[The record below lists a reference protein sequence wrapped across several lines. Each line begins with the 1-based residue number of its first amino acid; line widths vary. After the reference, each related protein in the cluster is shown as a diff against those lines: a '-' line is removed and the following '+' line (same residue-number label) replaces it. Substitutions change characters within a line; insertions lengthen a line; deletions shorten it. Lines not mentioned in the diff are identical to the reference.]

1 MDACALEAIT
11 DIDTLRQ
18 MVREQRVCVAER
30 DTRLAERDAT
40 IAANRRTLCER
51 DALIGK
57 LTYELKRLR
66 RMQFAAK
73 SERMDAVQR
82 GLFDEA
88 MAEDIAA
95 VEAAL
100 EAAQAKGVAPAPKAP
115 RTKPMRRAL
124 PPELERVTTIHEP
137 DRCDCAACGATL
149 VKIGEHTSEKL
160 DVKPLVFFVRRDVY
174 PQYACRACETVVA
187 EPVAPAIIDRGLA
200 APGLLAQVVIQKM
213 VDHLP
218 LYRQEAIFARH
229 GIALSRTTLAEW
241 MGRIGLALQPLF
253 DALRT
258 QLLTA
263 PVLHADET
271 PVAQLDPG
279 AGKTKR
285 AYLFVYRN
293 TDSHPIVLFD
303 YGPTRA
309 GKHVAAFLGSW
320 GGALMVDDYSG
331 YKALFANGVIE
342 LGCWAHARRKFFDA
356 HAASGSTAAKEAIE
370 RIGEIY
376 AIDVALIHLDP
387 DERYRE
393 RQRLLVPQLAAFKC
407 WLDELQPKVLGNTGL
422 AGAIGYT
429 QKRWN
434 ALARVADDGRY
445 PIDNNPAENAIRPIA
460 IGRKNWLFAGSES
473 AGQRA
478 AAIMS
483 LLATAKANGLDPY
496 VWLVDVLTRL
506 PSTLDKHLDSLLPTS
521 WYCPIS

>member
-1 MDACALEAIT
+1 MDACALEAIV
-11 DIDTLRQ
+11 DIDTLHQ
-18 MVREQRVCVAER
+18 MVREQRACI
-30 DTRLAERDAT
+30 AERDAT
-40 IAANRRTLCER
+40 ITANQRTLCER

-66 RMQFAAK
+66 RMQFAAR

-100 EAAQAKGVAPAPKAP
+100 EAAQAKRIAPAPKAP
-115 RTKPMRRAL
+115 RAKPARRAL
-124 PPELERVTTIHEP
+124 PPELERVTTVHEP
-137 DRCDCAACGATL
+137 GRCDCAVCGAAL
-149 VKIGEHTSEKL
+149 VKISEHASEKL

-174 PQYACRACETVVA
+174 PQYACRACEIIVA

-200 APGLLAQVVIQKM
+200 APGLLAQVVVQKY

-229 GIALSRTTLAEW
+229 GIVLKRTTLAEW

-253 DALRT
+253 DALHT
-258 QLLTA
+258 ELLTA

-293 TDSHPIVLFD
+293 TESHPIVLFD

-309 GKHVAAFLGSW
+309 GKHVAAFLGDW
-320 GGALMVDDYSG
+320 KGALMVDDYSG
-331 YKALFANGVIE
+331 YKALFAKGVTE

-356 HAASGSTAAKEAIE
+356 HAASGSPVAKEAIE

-376 AIDVALIHLDP
+376 ATDAALCDLEP

-393 RQRLLVPQLAAFKC
+393 RQRLLVPVLATFKT

-429 QKRWN
+429 LKRWN

-496 VWLVDVLTRL
+496 AWLSDVLTRL
-506 PSTLDKHLDSLLPTS
+506 PTTLDKHLDSLLPTS
-521 WYCPIS
+521 WYCPIR

>member
-1 MDACALEAIT
+1 MDACALEALT

-18 MVREQRVCVAER
+18 MVRE
-30 DTRLAERDAT
+30 RDAT
-40 IAANRRTLCER
+40 IAANQRTLCER

-73 SERMDAVQR
+73 AERMDAVQR

-100 EAAQAKGVAPAPKAP
+100 EAAQAEGLAPASKAP
-115 RTKPMRRAL
+115 RMKPTRRAL

-137 DRCDCAACGATL
+137 ARCDCAACGAAL
-149 VKIGEHTSEKL
+149 VKMGEHTSEKL

-174 PQYACRACETVVA
+174 PQYACRACETIVA
-187 EPVAPAIIDRGLA
+187 EPVAPAIISRGLA
-200 APGLLAQVVIQKM
+200 APGLLAQVVIQKV

-229 GIALSRTTLAEW
+229 GIALKRTTLAEW
-241 MGRIGLALQPLF
+241 MGWVGLALQPLF

-258 QLLTA
+258 RLLTS

-293 TDSHPIVLFD
+293 TASHPIVLFD

-309 GKHVAAFLGSW
+309 GKHAAAFLGDW
-320 GGALMVDDYSG
+320 KGALMVDDYAG
-331 YKALFANGVIE
+331 YKALFAQGVTE

-356 HAASGSTAAKEAIE
+356 HAASGSPLAKEAIE
-370 RIGEIY
+370 LIGELY
-376 AIDVALIHLDP
+376 AIDTALRHLDH
-387 DERYRE
+387 DQRYRE
-393 RQRLLVPQLAAFKC
+393 RQRLLAPKLAAFKR
-407 WLDELQPKVLGNTGL
+407 WLDELQPKVLGNTRL
-422 AGAIGYT
+422 RSTRDAC
-429 QKRWN
+429 RSN
-434 ALARVADDGRY
+434 
-445 PIDNNPAENAIRPIA
+445 
-460 IGRKNWLFAGSES
+460 
-473 AGQRA
+473 
-478 AAIMS
+478 
-483 LLATAKANGLDPY
+483 
-496 VWLVDVLTRL
+496 RL
-506 PSTLDKHLDSLLPTS
+506 PGLQIPSFASCL
-521 WYCPIS
+521 

>member
-1 MDACALEAIT
+1 MDPGALEAIT
-11 DIDTLRQ
+11 DVDALRQ
-18 MVREQRVCVAER
+18 MVRER
-30 DTRLAERDAT
+30 DTSLAERDAT
-40 IAANRRTLCER
+40 IAVHKRALCER

-100 EAAQAKGVAPAPKAP
+100 EAAQAKGVAPALKAP
-115 RTKPMRRAL
+115 RIKPARRAL
-124 PPELERVTTIHEP
+124 PPELERVTTVHEP
-137 DRCDCAACGATL
+137 DHCDCAACGAAL
-149 VKIGEHTSEKL
+149 VKIGEHASEKL

-200 APGLLAQVVIQKM
+200 APGLLAQVVIQKV

-229 GIALSRTTLAEW
+229 GIVLRRTTLAEW
-241 MGRIGLALQPLF
+241 MGRVGLALQPLF

-271 PVAQLDPG
+271 PIAQLDPG

-293 TDSHPIVLFD
+293 TDPHPIVLFD

-309 GKHVAAFLGSW
+309 GKHVAAFLGDW
-320 GGALMVDDYSG
+320 KGALMVDDYAG
-331 YKALFANGVIE
+331 YKALFAKGITE

-356 HAASGSTAAKEAIE
+356 HAASGSPLAKEAIE
-370 RIGEIY
+370 RIAEIY
-376 AIDVALIHLDP
+376 AIDNALGDLDP
-387 DERYRE
+387 GECHRE
-393 RQRLLVPQLAAFKC
+393 RQRLLAPALAAFKQ
-407 WLDELQPKVLGNTGL
+407 WLDALQPKVLGNTGL
-422 AGAIGYT
+422 ASAIGYT
-429 QKRWN
+429 LKRWN
-434 ALARVADDGRY
+434 ALTRVLDDARY

-460 IGRKNWLFAGSES
+460 IGRKNWLIAGSES

-496 VWLVDVLTRL
+496 AWLSDVLARL
-506 PSTLDKHLDSLLPTS
+506 PTTLDMHLDSLLP
-521 WYCPIS
+521 YCPIR

>member
-1 MDACALEAIT
+1 MT

-18 MVREQRVCVAER
+18 MVREQR
-30 DTRLAERDAT
+30 DRLLQGEAAIAERDAT
-40 IAANRRTLCER
+40 IAAHKRTLCER

-66 RMQFAAK
+66 RMQFAAQ
-73 SERMDAVQR
+73 SERMDALQR

-88 MAEDIAA
+88 MAEDIAV

-100 EAAQAKGVAPAPKAP
+100 EAAQANGSAPAPKPP
-115 RTKPMRRAL
+115 RAKPPPRAL
-124 PPELERVTTIHEP
+124 PPELERVTTLHEP
-137 DRCDCAACGATL
+137 DHCDCADCGAAL
-149 VKIGEHTSEKL
+149 VKIGEHVSEKL

-174 PQYACRACETVVA
+174 PQYACRACETIVA
-187 EPVAPAIIDRGLA
+187 KPVAPAIIDRGLA
-200 APGLLAQVVIQKM
+200 APGLLGQVVIQKY

-218 LYRQEAIFARH
+218 LYRQEAIFTRH
-229 GIALSRTTLAEW
+229 GITLKRTTLAEW
-241 MGRIGLALQPLF
+241 MGRVGLALQPLF
-253 DALRT
+253 DALRV
-258 QLLTA
+258 QLLAA

-279 AGKTKR
+279 TGKTKR
-285 AYLFVYRN
+285 AYLFVYR
-293 TDSHPIVLFD
+293 TAGPHPIVLFD

-309 GKHVAAFLGSW
+309 GKHVADFLGDW
-320 GGALMVDDYSG
+320 KGALMVDDYAG
-331 YKALFANGVIE
+331 YKALFAKGVTE

-356 HAASGSTAAKEAIE
+356 HAASGSPIAKEAIE
-370 RIGEIY
+370 RIGELY
-376 AIDVALIHLDP
+376 AIEAALRDVAP

-393 RQRLLVPQLAAFKC
+393 RQRVLAPTLALFKH

-434 ALARVADDGRY
+434 ALARVLDDGRY

-460 IGRKNWLFAGSES
+460 LGRKNWLFCGSES

-496 VWLVDVLTRL
+496 AWLTDVLTRL
-506 PSTLDKHLDSLLPTS
+506 PTTLDKHLDSLLPTS
-521 WYCPIS
+521 WYCPIR